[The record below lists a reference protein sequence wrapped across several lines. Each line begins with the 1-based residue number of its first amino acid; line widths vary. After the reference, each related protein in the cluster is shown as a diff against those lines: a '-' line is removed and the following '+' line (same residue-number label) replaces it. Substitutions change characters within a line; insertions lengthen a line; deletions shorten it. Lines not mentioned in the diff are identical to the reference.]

1 MENKN
6 IYILLTHTGSLLS
19 NLIKL
24 YTNEPFSHVSISFD
38 ENLREVYSFGRKNPN
53 NPLIAG
59 FIMEDIN
66 YGTYSIFSETT
77 YALYS
82 FTVNEAQYIRVRQT
96 ILEFDRIK
104 RKSSYNL
111 LGLLGIML
119 GCPVN
124 RANSYFCSQFVA
136 FLFEKSGIRI
146 LDKPFGLV
154 TPKDFRT
161 CSALNIIKCGKLSYF
176 DSQPVLNN
184 AVGME

>member
-1 MENKN
+1 MENKK

-19 NLIKL
+19 NMVKL
-24 YTNEPFSHVSISFD
+24 YTKEPYSHVSISFD
-38 ENLREVYSFGRKNPN
+38 ENLREVYSFGRKSPR

-59 FIMEDIN
+59 FIMEDIE
-66 YGTYSIFSETT
+66 YGTYSIFSETI

-82 FTVNEAQYIRVRQT
+82 FTVNEAQYIRMRQT

-104 RKSSYNL
+104 HKSSYNL
-111 LGLLGIML
+111 LGLCGVLLGY
-119 GCPVN
+119 PVN

-136 FLFEKSGIRI
+136 FLFEKSGIKL

-154 TPKDFRT
+154 TPKDFRM
-161 CSALNIIKCGKLSYF
+161 CSEFNIVNCGKLSYF
-176 DSQPVLNN
+176 NSQTVLNK